1 MIETPQSN
9 DGAAIIKAAES
20 TGFFSQEEIDCVAEL
35 WQEFL
40 RKGASESGYHFLV
53 ERQNGSLR
61 GFACF
66 GPRALTEGAYD
77 LFWIAVD
84 KACQGQGVGKALMR
98 AAEKEIKRLGGR
110 LVIVETSGQPKY
122 EPTRAFYHAAG
133 YTHEATLKDFYHEGD
148 DLVIFTRKL

>member
-1 MIETPQSN
+1 MIDSPLSN
-9 DGAAIIKAAES
+9 DGADIIKVAES
-20 TGFFSQEEIDCVAEL
+20 TGFFSQEEVDCVAEL
-35 WQEFL
+35 WQDYL
-40 RKGASESGYHFLV
+40 KKGAAGSGYYFLV
-53 ERQNGSLR
+53 DRQDGKLR

-66 GPRALTEGAYD
+66 GPRALTEGTYD

-84 KACQGQGVGKALMR
+84 KAFQGQGVGKALMHE
-98 AAEKEIKRLGGR
+98 AEQEIKRLGGR

-133 YTHEATLKDFYHEGD
+133 YTHEATLKNFYHEGD